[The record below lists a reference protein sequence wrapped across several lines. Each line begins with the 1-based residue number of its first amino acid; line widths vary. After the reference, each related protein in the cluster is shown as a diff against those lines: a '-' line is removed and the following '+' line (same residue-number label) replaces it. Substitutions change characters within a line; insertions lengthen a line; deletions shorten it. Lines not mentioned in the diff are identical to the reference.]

1 MIFAALLLAAA
12 ATTAAPAAEWKTTLD
27 DYKSNL
33 AEHRV
38 EKTFLDAAKL
48 EQELLPILDQL
59 SPQDY
64 ALLQDT
70 TAGGLQLN
78 RKGMIY
84 AHPDADFFLKMA
96 QEHGGRADVNFFEEF
111 QKSFPSGPMPSWIK
125 LTENGGACVDA
136 KGNDLANRMR
146 GWQLYQGRFPENYKS
161 YVQMLLRGMEADSS
175 DPSRQCR

>member
-1 MIFAALLLAAA
+1 MIFAALLLAATTTVPSA
-12 ATTAAPAAEWKTTLD
+12 AWKATLD
-27 DYKSNL
+27 DYKTDL
-33 AEHRV
+33 GEHRV

-48 EQELLPILDQL
+48 EQELLPILNTL
-59 SPQDY
+59 SPDDY

-96 QEHGGRADVNFFEEF
+96 QQHGGRADVNFFEEF
-111 QKSFPSGPMPSWIK
+111 QKSFPSGPMPTWVK

-136 KGNDLANRMR
+136 KGNELPARIR
-146 GWQLYQGRFPENYKS
+146 GWQLYQGRFPENYKA
-161 YVQMLLRGMEADSS
+161 YVQTLLRGMQGDSS